1 MSQSPFTSLTTR
13 ARLLNGP
20 LSQVVPRYV
29 ARLKRGRYSTS
40 AAQSR
45 LGILGHFAHWMS
57 MCHLPIHMVDEECV
71 DFFLRHHL
79 PFCDCASPV
88 ARTPGDVHAALTS
101 LLTILRETHV
111 IPAIPDPAGPIAEEL
126 KRYNAHMQNARGLAS
141 ETRSGYLR
149 TIGRFLLAK
158 FAGRPVLIS
167 KLRPTDIHDFI
178 DGQLNVID
186 TASNAAA
193 ISSALRAYLGYRATC
208 GDPVQPLL
216 VAIATPAHWG
226 LATLPRGLTPEE
238 VDRVLN
244 SFTDTTPSRRRGYA
258 IVRLGLDLGLRSI
271 EINRLELEDIDW
283 KRGSITLNRTK
294 SRRQDVLPLPVET
307 GWALET
313 YILKERPKTNQR
325 MVFVRHIAPYD
336 QAMGV
341 DGIRAVVRD
350 VFRRAGIPHGRSH
363 SLRHTLACRLIN
375 RGSSIKEVAD
385 ILRHRSLNTS
395 LIYAKVNHGALAGVA
410 LPWPGSSS

>member
-1 MSQSPFTSLTTR
+1 MSQSPFTSPTTR
-13 ARLLNGP
+13 ARLQSGP
-20 LSQVVPRYV
+20 LSQIVPRYV
-29 ARLKRGRYSTS
+29 ARLKRGRYSAHS
-40 AAQSR
+40 AESR

-57 MCHLPIHMVDEECV
+57 MCHLPIQMVDEECV
-71 DFFLRHHL
+71 EFFLHHHL

-88 ARTPGDVHAALTS
+88 DRTACDVHAALTP
-101 LLTILRETHV
+101 LLNILRETHV
-111 IPAIPDPAGPIAEEL
+111 IPATPAPTGPIAEEL
-126 KRYNAHMQNARGLAS
+126 KRYNAQMQNARGLAS
-141 ETRSGYLR
+141 GTRNRYLR

-158 FAGRPVLIS
+158 FAGGPVLIS
-167 KLRPTDIHDFI
+167 KLRPADVHSFI
-178 DGQLNVID
+178 NDQLDAVD

-193 ISSALRAYLGYRATC
+193 IASALRAYLRYRATC
-208 GDPVQPLL
+208 GDVVQPLL
-216 VAIATPAHWG
+216 AAIATPAHWG
-226 LATLPRGLTPEE
+226 LATLPRGLSTEE
-238 VDRVLN
+238 VDRLLN
-244 SFTDTTPSRRRGYA
+244 SFTEATPSRRRGYA

-271 EINRLELEDIDW
+271 EINRLELDDIDW
-283 KRGSITLNRTK
+283 KQGSVTLKRTK

-307 GWALET
+307 GKALEI

-325 MVFVRHIAPYD
+325 MVFVRHVAPYD
-336 QAMGV
+336 QPIGV
-341 DGIRAVVRD
+341 DGIRGVVRD

-395 LIYAKVNHGALAGVA
+395 LIYAKVNHDALAGVA